1 MTNRRIFRKDSTD
14 RPAVDQAWK
23 VHDTAAGAIGKADS
37 KAQFAAG
44 LETAAIAAVVTVAG
58 QPFIATAGKVA
69 LGISAGLLLAALVL
83 AVAAVLPILHNRKR
97 GAAVPG
103 DYLYFGSLRRTT
115 AAELADRLTHEDAM
129 TGLCAQTITL
139 SRLAWAK
146 HRLLQASL
154 IAAIAGIAL
163 AAVTVLLA
171 GVR

>member
-1 MTNRRIFRKDSTD
+1 MTNRRIFRKTTAAMPD
-14 RPAVDQAWK
+14 VDQAWR
-23 VHDTAAGAIGKADS
+23 VHDTTAAAIGKADT
-37 KAQFAAG
+37 KAGFAAT

-69 LGISAGLLLAALVL
+69 LGISAALLLAALVL
-83 AVAAVLPILHNRKR
+83 AVAVVLPILRNRHTK
-97 GAAVPG
+97 AARPG

-115 AAELADRLTHEDAM
+115 PTELADRLTSEDAV

-139 SRLAWAK
+139 SRLAWIK

-163 AAVTVLLA
+163 AAVTVSLA
-171 GVR
+171 GAR